1 MASLLFWFIAHYMLP
16 LNHKRTTSSLAPPI
30 FYVAK
35 KLSIKRYLKSNVNL
49 FVPAITSVEITAH
62 AQVEAM
68 GLVRAK
74 KLISVNIDDPGHT
87 VFLAV
92 VVVVVVAS
100 EVAQVGNNWELSMR
114 VLVDGR
120 EPVKVAIA

>member
-1 MASLLFWFIAHYMLP
+1 
-16 LNHKRTTSSLAPPI
+16 
-30 FYVAK
+30 
-35 KLSIKRYLKSNVNL
+35 
-49 FVPAITSVEITAH
+49 
-62 AQVEAM
+62 M

-114 VLVDGR
+114 VLVDRR